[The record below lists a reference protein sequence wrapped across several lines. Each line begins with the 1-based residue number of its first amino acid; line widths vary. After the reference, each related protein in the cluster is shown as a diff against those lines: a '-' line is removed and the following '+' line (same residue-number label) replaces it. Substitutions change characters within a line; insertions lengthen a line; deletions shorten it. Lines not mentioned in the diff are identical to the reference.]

1 MFKQRKIFI
10 FFFLFI
16 FSFFD
21 IKSQETNLKGLS
33 KIELKEIINEE
44 LQREMAHAPGEP
56 DYSVSADSEEV
67 ADIEADLRAARGKL
81 RMFPE
86 DPRILD
92 MIARLEEL
100 LVDLKS

>member
-1 MFKQRKIFI
+1 MKIT
-10 FFFLFI
+10 
-16 FSFFD
+16 
-21 IKSQETNLKGLS
+21 KAR
-33 KIELKEIINEE
+33 LKEIINEE
-44 LQREMAHAPGEP
+44 LQREMAHAPEEP
-56 DYSVSADSEEV
+56 DYSVSADSEEIAEV
-67 ADIEADLRAARGKL
+67 EADLRAARGKL

>member
-1 MFKQRKIFI
+1 MKIT
-10 FFFLFI
+10 
-16 FSFFD
+16 
-21 IKSQETNLKGLS
+21 KAR
-33 KIELKEIINEE
+33 LKEIIQEE
-44 LQREMAHAPGEP
+44 LQREMAHAPEEP
-56 DYSVSADSEEV
+56 DYSVSADSEEIAEV
-67 ADIEADLRAARGKL
+67 EADLLAARGKL

>member
-1 MFKQRKIFI
+1 MKIT
-10 FFFLFI
+10 
-16 FSFFD
+16 
-21 IKSQETNLKGLS
+21 KAR
-33 KIELKEIINEE
+33 LKEIINEE
-44 LQREMAHAPGEP
+44 LQREMAHTPGEP

-67 ADIEADLRAARGKL
+67 TDIEADLRAARGKL

>member
-1 MFKQRKIFI
+1 MKIT
-10 FFFLFI
+10 
-16 FSFFD
+16 
-21 IKSQETNLKGLS
+21 KAR
-33 KIELKEIINEE
+33 LKEIIQEE
-44 LQREMAHAPGEP
+44 LQREMAHDPGEP
-56 DYSVSADSEEV
+56 DYSVSGAEDLKRSIAQDQADRMTGPEEV